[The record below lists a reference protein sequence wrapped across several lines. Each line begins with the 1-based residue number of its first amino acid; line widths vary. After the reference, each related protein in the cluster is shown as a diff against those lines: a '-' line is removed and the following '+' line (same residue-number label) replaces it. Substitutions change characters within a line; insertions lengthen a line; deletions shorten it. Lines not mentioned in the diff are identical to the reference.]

1 MNYKNLKD
9 EAKTEQW
16 LKENGL
22 NSVLLTTIQIA
33 SAVLQARMIATNII
47 KQHGR
52 LLSHTEVC
60 VLNKFLQ
67 ESSSKKMCGKITTNM
82 CFKVMNIATQV
93 NRKVF
98 KAHKKLNKTS
108 L

>member
-1 MNYKNLKD
+1 MNYKDKKDDEKTEKWLKD
-9 EAKTEQW
+9 
-16 LKENGL
+16 NGL
-22 NSVLLTTIQIA
+22 NSALITTIQIA
-33 SAVLQARMIATNII
+33 AAVLQARMIATNTL

-52 LLSHTEVC
+52 LLAYKEVC
-60 VLNKFLQ
+60 ALNKFLQ
-67 ESSSKKMCGKITTNM
+67 ESSSKKMCEKITTNM

-98 KAHKKLNKTS
+98 KAHNKLKKSS

>member
-22 NSVLLTTIQIA
+22 NSVLLTTLQITA
-33 SAVLQARMIATNII
+33 AVLQARMIATNTL

-60 VLNKFLQ
+60 VLNKFLH
-67 ESSSKKMCGKITTNM
+67 ESSSKKMCEKITTNM
-82 CFKVMNIATQV
+82 CFKVMNIGSQV

-98 KAHKKLNKTS
+98 KAHKRLNKNS